1 MKSLPLSFVDRI
13 GQEPFPRELAE
24 AREIQIQNCCVA
36 SLGNPLETY
45 SELDITTPTNAGDV
59 AETTD
64 GQDCPMP
71 IEVTSSST
79 IYILVIIM
87 GINVFSVSSL
97 LYRYKQPL
105 T

>member
-13 GQEPFPRELAE
+13 GQEPQEPFPRELAE

-87 GINVFSVSSL
+87 GINVL
-97 LYRYKQPL
+97 LLLLQFLKQ
-105 T
+105 